1 MLAPVTCAGPVS
13 RLQLGVGPLEIP
25 GRQKVVETT
34 GEAGPVG
41 TGLA

>member
-1 MLAPVTCAGPVS
+1 MTSAGPVS

-25 GRQKVVETT
+25 GRQKVVKT